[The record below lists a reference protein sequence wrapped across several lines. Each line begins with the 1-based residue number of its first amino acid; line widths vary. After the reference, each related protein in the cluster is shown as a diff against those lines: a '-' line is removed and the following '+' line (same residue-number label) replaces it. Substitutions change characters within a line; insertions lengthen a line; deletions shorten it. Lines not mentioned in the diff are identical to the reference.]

1 VLKLISGTT
10 VAQAIPFLLMFVLTR
25 YYSPADF
32 TVLENFMVFIEILVV
47 TATFKYEFAIMQPK
61 KNEDAVQLVY
71 LVLLLSLSVSIFY
84 TIIGYFFGDSLGTV
98 ISIPGFADFAPWIGT
113 GVFLYSLHLAFN
125 YWFSRNKKYGMLA
138 TTKVIET
145 STAESSKL
153 GWAFFKIS
161 NYGLIIG
168 FLIGRLSMGLYYLIN
183 FLKSPIVKTNNPNRE
198 RINELAKEY
207 DKYPR
212 FTFWGSLLGRTT
224 AWGHVFL
231 FTIYFEPIVGFIA
244 LARRLLFAPLN
255 IISTSYSQV
264 FYQRVSNIEDGVTLM
279 KVYKNSLKPLLAIS
293 FAVVAIVLV
302 LPDGTIDF
310 LLGNKWKG
318 TQPYVEILVFWFVI
332 NFVSTSVSFINL
344 HLGKQKQML
353 YLDLIHAVLAFGS
366 IFLGIGLG
374 YNGIETLRLFTI
386 AQALFYLGMI
396 FTGWYFIKQ
405 RIKAQS
411 VI

>member
-1 VLKLISGTT
+1 
-10 VAQAIPFLLMFVLTR
+10 
-25 YYSPADF
+25 
-32 TVLENFMVFIEILVV
+32 
-47 TATFKYEFAIMQPK
+47 
-61 KNEDAVQLVY
+61 
-71 LVLLLSLSVSIFY
+71 
-84 TIIGYFFGDSLGTV
+84 
-98 ISIPGFADFAPWIGT
+98 
-113 GVFLYSLHLAFN
+113 
-125 YWFSRNKKYGMLA
+125 
-138 TTKVIET
+138 
-145 STAESSKL
+145 
-153 GWAFFKIS
+153 
-161 NYGLIIG
+161 
-168 FLIGRLSMGLYYLIN
+168 
-183 FLKSPIVKTNNPNRE
+183 
-198 RINELAKEY
+198 
-207 DKYPR
+207 
-212 FTFWGSLLGRTT
+212 
-224 AWGHVFL
+224 
-231 FTIYFEPIVGFIA
+231 
-244 LARRLLFAPLN
+244 
-255 IISTSYSQV
+255 
-264 FYQRVSNIEDGVTLM
+264 M